1 MKQTYFCPAK
11 INLFLEVGE
20 KRPDGYHDID
30 SIMQAVTLCDRV
42 SVTLTDGTG
51 KITLTCDDPRLP
63 TDSGNIAYRAAER
76 YFAESGI
83 THYDALIEIEK
94 KIPLAAGLAGGS
106 TDCAGVLRCLQFM
119 LSGMSEE
126 KLYAVGRRLGAD
138 VPFCLRSG
146 CCRTEGIGEVLTP
159 VKSLSRDTVLVIA
172 KGGEGVSTAEA
183 YRQMD
188 LPRIRQSSAPILR
201 AMERGD
207 SGEVAALLYNSFEG
221 VILPIH
227 PEASYAKS
235 VMMAEGCAG
244 ALMSGSGPSVFGIF
258 FDLDDASRTCERL
271 LAKGYEAFIAAPVV

>member
-42 SVTLTDGTG
+42 SVTLTEGDG

-76 YFAESGI
+76 YFAEAGI
-83 THYDALIEIEK
+83 TGYDALIEIEK

-106 TDCAGVLRCLQFM
+106 TDCAGVLRCLQSM
-119 LSGMSEE
+119 LSALSEE
-126 KLYAVGRRLGAD
+126 KLYDVGRRLGAD

-159 VKSLSRDTVLVIA
+159 VQSLSRDAILVIA

-188 LPRIRQSSAPILR
+188 LPRTRQSSAPILR

-235 VMMAEGCAG
+235 VMISEGCAG

-258 FDLDDASRTCERL
+258 FDWDDANRAHEHL
-271 LAKGYEAFIAAPVV
+271 LQKGYQSYIASPVI